1 MSLSKYF
8 LSCNNQQ
15 CKFGCGFYLPVGVP
29 DSEYVGGPDIPAKTA
44 YFAVKCKAEPSAPS
58 DYPQN
63 TTKSSVPPP
72 FAHSSTS
79 GATEDTLFG
88 SRSMPRSFNA
98 STPDSGVPPQHPSV
112 PAPGVTESTPSSDVP
127 PRPTVNNSTQHG
139 HGPFRAHGLKRE
151 ERMADVGD
159 HSSGR
164 ADQPEGSGG
173 RRAFNPADKAY
184 SASTQFDKDDRSK
197 RKRRQSPTTS
207 RKKPQTSKTDTP
219 NVTSKGKKATKT
231 KGQVV
236 ELQFVLLPQTS
247 AIYREKYK
255 RPNLADIVRLRDQ
268 GFVSKK
274 VSLPMDA
281 SNEAIRD
288 AVSSLDSGCFQ
299 DPTVAS
305 FLSTYGW
312 HTLQA
317 FPPPV
322 KLGKKTTQGEM
333 YYVKTMRDGHDKDV
347 DVQTLK
353 QATAFTGLRGGPRAG
368 YDNLVLIALP
378 QGSPD
383 VPYDLKSNESSE
395 GEDGNMD
402 EGKGESDE
410 EMDEGDHADNG
421 TSDAPPRSHT
431 ERSFDEPGPEDDTF
445 GREYFEAYT
454 TNEDYVDPGRSN
466 AEDLHQAPSEDTLLL
481 NMHAPDLGS
490 RSAKAIYWWASE
502 EHSMKSLPLREFL
515 NERPWVETLLDKVLG
530 NSKSASSP
538 QIHLPIL
545 LFEIENGVVEPLTFL
560 ISLVDQLRASKDGPP
575 ASIDSFADAFRE
587 QFTLGPAVTLLMH
600 LRNLVPRSNW
610 VPKPHF
616 REFFQAYDAVK
627 DDLSH
632 ATSVEWDTSGLIEVD
647 IATVSAGELQEKLS
661 GAFGHHSNHLVM
673 NGYSI
678 KVGEFGLDSFIR
690 CFVVPVLDNPPLS
703 DDERYKSVLGALQ
716 TFLGALTRKLRN
728 FAKTRGKSSKPAN
741 EKDANYGAEKPKQ
754 KSTNKEDEPRPPPF
768 ECPPSPS
775 FCNLYA
781 ESPST
786 DGGQGSWRDLGEDR
800 FEPGAKAKEDAKSG
814 KSKPP
819 RTDPPPG
826 PNEQQKPR
834 SQPKPRP
841 KVKTPTTALGKLE
854 LLEARASSLSWSALV
869 DEVLKKFPHPL
880 KPIQSHAFN
889 RAASIKLYHPDK
901 NLGGNFT
908 QEWHTIA
915 GRICALLNGKKEDIL
930 GTPWVPE
937 PAPEPKPGPEPKE

>member
-44 YFAVKCKAEPSAPS
+44 YFAVKCKVCACVGGQHLHNMAEPSAPS

-431 ERSFDEPGPEDDTF
+431 ERSFDEPATEPSPERSHTPDMMKNRFQGPEDDTF
-445 GREYFEAYT
+445 GREQYFEAYT

-466 AEDLHQAPSEDTLLL
+466 AEDLHQAPSEDTHTSHISDAHVTLCKLLL

-587 QFTLGPAVTLLMH
+587 QFTLGPGGLHAVCSTMTRIYSLFNLDPCERLGSHQRNVLFEKLHARSQAAVTLLMH

-627 DDLSH
+627 DDLSKNH
-632 ATSVEWDTSGLIEVD
+632 ASTSPRILH
-647 IATVSAGELQEKLS
+647 K
-661 GAFGHHSNHLVM
+661 FM
-673 NGYSI
+673 NI
-678 KVGEFGLDSFIR
+678 
-690 CFVVPVLDNPPLS
+690 
-703 DDERYKSVLGALQ
+703 
-716 TFLGALTRKLRN
+716 
-728 FAKTRGKSSKPAN
+728 
-741 EKDANYGAEKPKQ
+741 
-754 KSTNKEDEPRPPPF
+754 
-768 ECPPSPS
+768 
-775 FCNLYA
+775 
-781 ESPST
+781 
-786 DGGQGSWRDLGEDR
+786 
-800 FEPGAKAKEDAKSG
+800 
-814 KSKPP
+814 
-819 RTDPPPG
+819 
-826 PNEQQKPR
+826 
-834 SQPKPRP
+834 
-841 KVKTPTTALGKLE
+841 
-854 LLEARASSLSWSALV
+854 
-869 DEVLKKFPHPL
+869 
-880 KPIQSHAFN
+880 
-889 RAASIKLYHPDK
+889 
-901 NLGGNFT
+901 
-908 QEWHTIA
+908 
-915 GRICALLNGKKEDIL
+915 
-930 GTPWVPE
+930 
-937 PAPEPKPGPEPKE
+937 